1 MNSINFK
8 TNSLIKNF
16 KNTIKAL
23 HHCKCDSK
31 TYFRYKSKLNIDKN
45 VDMHIKQIISEMM
58 SEEVIVN
65 NFSKKYIITNVISIL
80 EEIHD
85 KNGFNLNNNDFKNLY
100 LNLIRD
106 FENEINNTIE
116 NEFKEFEF
124 ISHIDNLKLSRE
136 IKIADV
142 ILFPYDSSISDLAYI
157 NDNEYVSDDFFRDDE
172 VYARTCVY
180 GSKDYA
186 IKKSEV
192 KIKMALNILKFLL
205 PGHLTNF
212 NLDGETVKNVFRD
225 YIFLNSNELFG
236 GGARKVGDFHF
247 CCDIDDELLKGM
259 SFNLEILS
267 SLFKNNNRFTF
278 ENNLLSAIYWF
289 GEAVSQGMMK
299 YRDADNK
306 YSTELDNFEYFNAY
320 PKLLN
325 LIISLETVFIY
336 GNEDKSKSISSKVS
350 ALIANPGYEEF
361 ISEFLKEIYI
371 NRSKIVHS
379 GIVYISKD
387 DLNTLVNYTR
397 AAIFKIAVIN
407 HLNRD
412 KISYFNKI
420 YGVI

>member
-8 TNSLIKNF
+8 TNSLIKYF
-16 KNTIKAL
+16 KNAIKASY
-23 HHCKCDSK
+23 HCQHDSK
-31 TYFRYKSKLNIDKN
+31 TYFMYKSKLKIDKN
-45 VDMHIKQIISEMM
+45 VDRYIKQIISEMM
-58 SEEVIVN
+58 KEEVIVN
-65 NFSKKYIITNVISIL
+65 NFSKNYITTNVISIL
-80 EEIHD
+80 EEIYD
-85 KNGFNLNNNDFKNLY
+85 KNGFNLNNNYFKNLY
-100 LNLIRD
+100 FDLIGD

-116 NEFKEFEF
+116 NDFKKFEF
-124 ISHIDNLKLSRE
+124 ISHIDNLKLSRK

-142 ILFPYDSSISDLAYI
+142 VLFPYDPSTSDLAYV
-157 NDNEYVSDDFFRDDE
+157 NDNEYISDDFFRDNE

-205 PGHLTNF
+205 PDHLTNF
-212 NLDGETVKNVFRD
+212 NLDGETINNIFRD
-225 YIFLNSNELFG
+225 HILLNSNELFG
-236 GGARKVGDFHF
+236 WGSRIVGDFHF
-247 CCDIDDELLKGM
+247 HCDIDDNLLKEM

-267 SLFKNNNRFTF
+267 SLFKNNRSTF

-350 ALIANPGYEEF
+350 ALIANPGYDEF

-371 NRSKIVHS
+371 SRSKIVHS
-379 GIVYISKD
+379 GIVYISKN

-397 AAIFKIAVIN
+397 AAIFKLAFIN

-420 YGVI
+420 Y

>member
-8 TNSLIKNF
+8 TNSLIKYF
-16 KNTIKAL
+16 KNAIKASY
-23 HHCKCDSK
+23 HCQQDSK
-31 TYFRYKSKLNIDKN
+31 TYFMYKSKLKIDKN
-45 VDMHIKQIISEMM
+45 VDRYIKQIISEMM
-58 SEEVIVN
+58 KEEVIVN
-65 NFSKKYIITNVISIL
+65 NFSKNYITTNVISIL
-80 EEIHD
+80 EEIYD
-85 KNGFNLNNNDFKNLY
+85 KNGFNLNNNYFKNLY
-100 LNLIRD
+100 FDLIGD

-116 NEFKEFEF
+116 NDFKKFEF
-124 ISHIDNLKLSRE
+124 ISHIDNLKLSRK

-142 ILFPYDSSISDLAYI
+142 VLFPYDPSTSDLAYV
-157 NDNEYVSDDFFRDDE
+157 NDNEYISDDFFRDNE

-180 GSKDYA
+180 GSRDYA

-205 PGHLTNF
+205 PDHLTNF
-212 NLDGETVKNVFRD
+212 NLDGETINNIFRD
-225 YIFLNSNELFG
+225 HILLNSNELFG
-236 GGARKVGDFHF
+236 WGSRIVGDFHF
-247 CCDIDDELLKGM
+247 HCDIDDNLLKEM

-267 SLFKNNNRFTF
+267 SLFKNNRSTF

-350 ALIANPGYEEF
+350 ALIANPGYDEF

-371 NRSKIVHS
+371 SRSKIVHS
-379 GIVYISKD
+379 GIVYISKN

-397 AAIFKIAVIN
+397 AAIFKLALIN

-420 YGVI
+420 Y

>member
-8 TNSLIKNF
+8 TNSLIKYF
-16 KNTIKAL
+16 KNAIKASY
-23 HHCKCDSK
+23 HCQHDSK
-31 TYFRYKSKLNIDKN
+31 TYFMYKSKLKIDKN
-45 VDMHIKQIISEMM
+45 VDRYIKQIISEMM
-58 SEEVIVN
+58 KEEVIVN
-65 NFSKKYIITNVISIL
+65 NFSKNYITTNVISIL
-80 EEIHD
+80 EEIYD
-85 KNGFNLNNNDFKNLY
+85 KNGFNLNNNYFKNLY
-100 LNLIRD
+100 FDLIGD

-116 NEFKEFEF
+116 NDFKKFEF
-124 ISHIDNLKLSRE
+124 ISHIDNLKLSRK

-142 ILFPYDSSISDLAYI
+142 VLFPYDPSTSDLAYV
-157 NDNEYVSDDFFRDDE
+157 NDNEYISDDFFRDNE

-205 PGHLTNF
+205 PDHLTNF
-212 NLDGETVKNVFRD
+212 NLDGETINNIFRD
-225 YIFLNSNELFG
+225 HILLNSNELFG
-236 GGARKVGDFHF
+236 WGSRIVGDFHF
-247 CCDIDDELLKGM
+247 HCDIDDNLLKEM

-267 SLFKNNNRFTF
+267 SLFKNNRSTF

-289 GEAVSQGMMK
+289 GEVVSQGMMK

-350 ALIANPGYEEF
+350 ALIANPGYDEF

-371 NRSKIVHS
+371 SRSKIVHS
-379 GIVYISKD
+379 GIVYISKN

-397 AAIFKIAVIN
+397 AAIFKLALIN

-420 YGVI
+420 Y

>member
-8 TNSLIKNF
+8 TNSLIKYF
-16 KNTIKAL
+16 KNAIKASY
-23 HHCKCDSK
+23 HCQHDSK
-31 TYFRYKSKLNIDKN
+31 TYFMYKSKLKIDKN
-45 VDMHIKQIISEMM
+45 VDRSIKQIISEMM
-58 SEEVIVN
+58 KEEVIVN
-65 NFSKKYIITNVISIL
+65 NFSKNYITTNVISIL
-80 EEIHD
+80 EEIYD
-85 KNGFNLNNNDFKNLY
+85 KNGFNLNNNYFKNLY
-100 LNLIRD
+100 FDLIGD

-116 NEFKEFEF
+116 NDFKKFEF
-124 ISHIDNLKLSRE
+124 ISHIDNLKLSRK

-142 ILFPYDSSISDLAYI
+142 VLFPYDPSTSDLAYV
-157 NDNEYVSDDFFRDDE
+157 NDNEYISDDFFRDNE

-205 PGHLTNF
+205 PDHLTNF
-212 NLDGETVKNVFRD
+212 NLDGETINNIFRD
-225 YIFLNSNELFG
+225 HILLNSNELFG
-236 GGARKVGDFHF
+236 WGSRIVGDFHF
-247 CCDIDDELLKGM
+247 HCDIDDNLLKEM

-267 SLFKNNNRFTF
+267 SLFKNNRSTF

-350 ALIANPGYEEF
+350 ALIANPGYDEF

-371 NRSKIVHS
+371 SRSKIVHS
-379 GIVYISKD
+379 GIVYISKN

-397 AAIFKIAVIN
+397 AAIFKLALIN

-420 YGVI
+420 Y

>member
-8 TNSLIKNF
+8 TNSLIKYF
-16 KNTIKAL
+16 KNAIKASY
-23 HHCKCDSK
+23 HCQHDSK
-31 TYFRYKSKLNIDKN
+31 TYFMYKSKLKIDKN
-45 VDMHIKQIISEMM
+45 VDRYIKQIISEMM
-58 SEEVIVN
+58 KEEVIVN
-65 NFSKKYIITNVISIL
+65 NFSKNYITTNVISIL
-80 EEIHD
+80 EEIYD
-85 KNGFNLNNNDFKNLY
+85 KNGFNLNNNYFKNLY
-100 LNLIRD
+100 FDLIGD

-116 NEFKEFEF
+116 NDFKKFEF
-124 ISHIDNLKLSRE
+124 ISHIDNLKLSRK

-142 ILFPYDSSISDLAYI
+142 VLFPYDPSTSDLAYV
-157 NDNEYVSDDFFRDDE
+157 NDNEYISDDFFRDNE

-205 PGHLTNF
+205 PDHLTNF
-212 NLDGETVKNVFRD
+212 NLDGETINNIFRD
-225 YIFLNSNELFG
+225 HILLNSNELFG
-236 GGARKVGDFHF
+236 WGSRIVGDFHF
-247 CCDIDDELLKGM
+247 HCDIDDNLLKEM

-267 SLFKNNNRFTF
+267 SLFKNNRSTF

-350 ALIANPGYEEF
+350 ALIANPGYDEF

-371 NRSKIVHS
+371 SRSKIVHS
-379 GIVYISKD
+379 GIVYISKN

-397 AAIFKIAVIN
+397 AAIFKLALIN

-420 YGVI
+420 Y

>member
-8 TNSLIKNF
+8 TNSLIKYF
-16 KNTIKAL
+16 KNAIKASY
-23 HHCKCDSK
+23 HCQHDSK
-31 TYFRYKSKLNIDKN
+31 TYFMYKSKLKIDKN
-45 VDMHIKQIISEMM
+45 VDRYIKQIISEMM
-58 SEEVIVN
+58 KEEVIVN
-65 NFSKKYIITNVISIL
+65 NFSKNYITTNVISIL
-80 EEIHD
+80 EEIYD
-85 KNGFNLNNNDFKNLY
+85 KNGFNLNNNYFKNLY
-100 LNLIRD
+100 FDLIGD

-116 NEFKEFEF
+116 NDFKKFEF
-124 ISHIDNLKLSRE
+124 ISHIDNLKLSRK

-142 ILFPYDSSISDLAYI
+142 VLFPYDPSTSDLAYV
-157 NDNEYVSDDFFRDDE
+157 NDNEYISDDFFRDNE

-205 PGHLTNF
+205 PNHLTNF
-212 NLDGETVKNVFRD
+212 NLDGETINNIFRD
-225 YIFLNSNELFG
+225 HILLNSNELFG
-236 GGARKVGDFHF
+236 WGSRIVGDFHF
-247 CCDIDDELLKGM
+247 HCDIDDNLLKEM

-267 SLFKNNNRFTF
+267 SLFKNNRSTF

-350 ALIANPGYEEF
+350 ALIANPGYDEF

-371 NRSKIVHS
+371 SRSKIVHS
-379 GIVYISKD
+379 GIVYISKN

-397 AAIFKIAVIN
+397 AAIFKLALIN

-420 YGVI
+420 Y

>member
-1 MNSINFK
+1 M
-8 TNSLIKNF
+8 
-16 KNTIKAL
+16 
-23 HHCKCDSK
+23 
-31 TYFRYKSKLNIDKN
+31 
-45 VDMHIKQIISEMM
+45 
-58 SEEVIVN
+58 
-65 NFSKKYIITNVISIL
+65 
-80 EEIHD
+80 
-85 KNGFNLNNNDFKNLY
+85 
-100 LNLIRD
+100 
-106 FENEINNTIE
+106 
-116 NEFKEFEF
+116 
-124 ISHIDNLKLSRE
+124 
-136 IKIADV
+136 
-142 ILFPYDSSISDLAYI
+142 
-157 NDNEYVSDDFFRDDE
+157 
-172 VYARTCVY
+172 Y

-205 PGHLTNF
+205 PDHLTNF
-212 NLDGETVKNVFRD
+212 NLDGETINNIFRD
-225 YIFLNSNELFG
+225 HILLNSNELFG
-236 GGARKVGDFHF
+236 WGSRIVGDFHF
-247 CCDIDDELLKGM
+247 HCDIDDNLLKEM

-267 SLFKNNNRFTF
+267 SLFKNNRSTF

-350 ALIANPGYEEF
+350 ALIANPGYDEF

-371 NRSKIVHS
+371 SRSKIVHS
-379 GIVYISKD
+379 GIVYISKN

-397 AAIFKIAVIN
+397 AAIFKLALIN

-420 YGVI
+420 Y

>member
-8 TNSLIKNF
+8 TNSLIKYF
-16 KNTIKAL
+16 KNAIKASY
-23 HHCKCDSK
+23 HCQHDSK
-31 TYFRYKSKLNIDKN
+31 TYFMYKSKLKIDKN
-45 VDMHIKQIISEMM
+45 VDRYIKQIISEMM
-58 SEEVIVN
+58 KEEVIVN
-65 NFSKKYIITNVISIL
+65 NFSKNYITTNVISIL
-80 EEIHD
+80 EEIYD
-85 KNGFNLNNNDFKNLY
+85 KNGFNLNNNYFKNLY
-100 LNLIRD
+100 FDLIGD

-116 NEFKEFEF
+116 NDFKKFEF
-124 ISHIDNLKLSRE
+124 ISHIDNLKLSRK

-142 ILFPYDSSISDLAYI
+142 VLFPYDPSTSDLAYV
-157 NDNEYVSDDFFRDDE
+157 NDNEYISDDFFRDNE

-205 PGHLTNF
+205 PDHLTNF
-212 NLDGETVKNVFRD
+212 NLDGETINNIFRD
-225 YIFLNSNELFG
+225 HILLNSNELFG
-236 GGARKVGDFHF
+236 WGSRIVGDFHF
-247 CCDIDDELLKGM
+247 HCDIDDNLLKEM

-267 SLFKNNNRFTF
+267 SLFKNNRSTF

-387 DLNTLVNYTR
+387 ELNTLVDYTR
-397 AAIFKIAVIN
+397 AVIFKLVLIN
-407 HLNRD
+407 HLNMD

-420 YGVI
+420 Y

>member
-8 TNSLIKNF
+8 TNSLIKYF
-16 KNTIKAL
+16 KNAIKASY
-23 HHCKCDSK
+23 HCQHDSK
-31 TYFRYKSKLNIDKN
+31 TYFMYKSKLKIDKN
-45 VDMHIKQIISEMM
+45 VDRYIKQIISEMM
-58 SEEVIVN
+58 KEEVIVN
-65 NFSKKYIITNVISIL
+65 NFSKNYITTNVISIL
-80 EEIHD
+80 EEIYD
-85 KNGFNLNNNDFKNLY
+85 KNGFNLNNNYFKNLY
-100 LNLIRD
+100 FDLIGD

-116 NEFKEFEF
+116 NDFKKFEF
-124 ISHIDNLKLSRE
+124 ISHIDNLKLSRK

-142 ILFPYDSSISDLAYI
+142 VLFPYDPSTSDLAYV
-157 NDNEYVSDDFFRDDE
+157 NDNEYISDDFFRDNE

-205 PGHLTNF
+205 PDHLTNF
-212 NLDGETVKNVFRD
+212 NLDGETINNIFRD
-225 YIFLNSNELFG
+225 HILLNSNELFG
-236 GGARKVGDFHF
+236 WGSRIVGDFHF
-247 CCDIDDELLKGM
+247 HCDIDDNLLKEM

-267 SLFKNNNRFTF
+267 SLFKNNRSTF

-289 GEAVSQGMMK
+289 GEAFSQGMMK

-350 ALIANPGYEEF
+350 ALIANPGYDEF
-361 ISEFLKEIYI
+361 ISEF
-371 NRSKIVHS
+371 S
-379 GIVYISKD
+379 
-387 DLNTLVNYTR
+387 
-397 AAIFKIAVIN
+397 
-407 HLNRD
+407 
-412 KISYFNKI
+412 
-420 YGVI
+420 

>member
-8 TNSLIKNF
+8 TNSLIKYF
-16 KNTIKAL
+16 KNAIKASY
-23 HHCKCDSK
+23 HCQQDSK
-31 TYFRYKSKLNIDKN
+31 TYFMYKSKLKIDKN
-45 VDMHIKQIISEMM
+45 VDRYIKQIISEMM
-58 SEEVIVN
+58 KEEVIVN
-65 NFSKKYIITNVISIL
+65 NFSKNYITTNVISIL
-80 EEIHD
+80 EEIYD
-85 KNGFNLNNNDFKNLY
+85 KNGFNLNNNYFKNLY
-100 LNLIRD
+100 FDLIGD

-116 NEFKEFEF
+116 NDFKKFEF
-124 ISHIDNLKLSRE
+124 ISHIDNLKLSRK

-142 ILFPYDSSISDLAYI
+142 VLFPYDPSTSDLAYV
-157 NDNEYVSDDFFRDDE
+157 NDNEYISDDFFRDNE

-180 GSKDYA
+180 GSRDYA

-205 PGHLTNF
+205 PDHLTNF
-212 NLDGETVKNVFRD
+212 NLDGETINNIFRD
-225 YIFLNSNELFG
+225 HILLNSNELFG
-236 GGARKVGDFHF
+236 WGSRIVGDFHF
-247 CCDIDDELLKGM
+247 HCDIDDNLLKEM

-267 SLFKNNNRFTF
+267 SLFKNNRSTF

-350 ALIANPGYEEF
+350 ALIANPGYDEF

-371 NRSKIVHS
+371 SRSKIVHS
-379 GIVYISKD
+379 EIVYISKN

-397 AAIFKIAVIN
+397 AAIFKLALIN

-420 YGVI
+420 Y

>member
-8 TNSLIKNF
+8 TNSLIKYF
-16 KNTIKAL
+16 KNAIKASY
-23 HHCKCDSK
+23 HCQHDSK
-31 TYFRYKSKLNIDKN
+31 TYFMYKSKLKIDKN
-45 VDMHIKQIISEMM
+45 VDRYIKQIISEMM
-58 SEEVIVN
+58 KEEVIVN
-65 NFSKKYIITNVISIL
+65 NFSKNYITTNVISIL
-80 EEIHD
+80 EEIYD
-85 KNGFNLNNNDFKNLY
+85 KNGFNLNNNYFKNLY
-100 LNLIRD
+100 FDLIGD

-116 NEFKEFEF
+116 NDFKKFEF
-124 ISHIDNLKLSRE
+124 ISHIDNLKLSRK

-142 ILFPYDSSISDLAYI
+142 VLFPYDPSTSDLAYV
-157 NDNEYVSDDFFRDDE
+157 NDNEYISDDFFRDNE

-205 PGHLTNF
+205 PDHLTNF
-212 NLDGETVKNVFRD
+212 NLDGETINNIFRD
-225 YIFLNSNELFG
+225 HILLNSNELFG
-236 GGARKVGDFHF
+236 WGSRIVGDFHF
-247 CCDIDDELLKGM
+247 HCDIDDNLLKEM

-267 SLFKNNNRFTF
+267 SLFKNNIRSTF
-278 ENNLLSAIYWF
+278 ENKLLAAIYWF

-306 YSTELDNFEYFNAY
+306 YSTELDNFEYFNVY

-371 NRSKIVHS
+371 DRSKIVHS

-387 DLNTLVNYTR
+387 DLNTLVDYTR
-397 AAIFKIAVIN
+397 AAIFKLALIN

-420 YGVI
+420 YKV

>member
-1 MNSINFK
+1 MDSINFK

-23 HHCKCDSK
+23 HHCKRDSK
-31 TYFRYKSKLNIDKN
+31 TYFRYNSKLKIDKN
-45 VDMHIKQIISEMM
+45 VDKYIKQITSEIMD
-58 SEEVIVN
+58 EEVIVN

-80 EEIHD
+80 ERIHD
-85 KNGFNLNNNDFKNLY
+85 KNGFNLSDNDFKNLY
-100 LNLIRD
+100 FELIQD
-106 FENEINNTIE
+106 FENDINNTIE
-116 NEFKEFEF
+116 NDFKELEF
-124 ISHIDNLKLSRE
+124 ISHIDNLKLSRN

-142 ILFPYDSSISDLAYI
+142 ILFPYESSTSDLAYI
-157 NDNEYVSDDFFRDDE
+157 NDNKYVSDDFFRDEE

-205 PGHLTNF
+205 PSHLSNF

-225 YIFLNSNELFG
+225 HIFLNSNELIG
-236 GGARKVGDFHF
+236 QGSRKVGDFHF
-247 CCDIDDELLKGM
+247 YCDINDELLKEM

-267 SLFKNNNRFTF
+267 SLFKNNNKSTF

-350 ALIANPGYEEF
+350 TLIANPGYEEF

-379 GIVYISKD
+379 GIVYVSKD
-387 DLNTLVNYTR
+387 DLNTLVEYTR
-397 AAIFKIAVIN
+397 AAIFKLAVIN

-420 YGVI
+420 YGVK

>member
-1 MNSINFK
+1 
-8 TNSLIKNF
+8 
-16 KNTIKAL
+16 
-23 HHCKCDSK
+23 
-31 TYFRYKSKLNIDKN
+31 
-45 VDMHIKQIISEMM
+45 MHIKQIISEMM

>member
-8 TNSLIKNF
+8 TNSLIKYF
-16 KNTIKAL
+16 KNAIKASY
-23 HHCKCDSK
+23 HCQHDSK
-31 TYFRYKSKLNIDKN
+31 TYFMYKSKLKIDKN
-45 VDMHIKQIISEMM
+45 VDRYIKQIISEMM
-58 SEEVIVN
+58 KEEVIVN
-65 NFSKKYIITNVISIL
+65 NFSKNYITTNVISIL
-80 EEIHD
+80 EEIYD
-85 KNGFNLNNNDFKNLY
+85 KNGFNLNNNYFKNLY
-100 LNLIRD
+100 FDLIGD

-116 NEFKEFEF
+116 NDFKKFEF
-124 ISHIDNLKLSRE
+124 MSHIDNLKLSRK

-142 ILFPYDSSISDLAYI
+142 VLFPYDPSTSDLAYV
-157 NDNEYVSDDFFRDDE
+157 NDNEYISDDFFRDNE

-205 PGHLTNF
+205 PDHLTNF
-212 NLDGETVKNVFRD
+212 NLDGETINNIFRD
-225 YIFLNSNELFG
+225 HILLNSNELFG
-236 GGARKVGDFHF
+236 WGSRIVGDFHF
-247 CCDIDDELLKGM
+247 HCDIDDNLLKEM

-267 SLFKNNNRFTF
+267 SLFKNNRPTF

-350 ALIANPGYEEF
+350 ALIANPGYDEF

-371 NRSKIVHS
+371 SRSKIVHS
-379 GIVYISKD
+379 GIVYISKN

-397 AAIFKIAVIN
+397 AAIFKLALIN

-420 YGVI
+420 Y

>member
-1 MNSINFK
+1 M
-8 TNSLIKNF
+8 
-16 KNTIKAL
+16 
-23 HHCKCDSK
+23 
-31 TYFRYKSKLNIDKN
+31 YKSKLKIDKN
-45 VDMHIKQIISEMM
+45 VDRYIKQIISEMM
-58 SEEVIVN
+58 KEEVIVN
-65 NFSKKYIITNVISIL
+65 NFSKNYITTNVISIL
-80 EEIHD
+80 EEIYD
-85 KNGFNLNNNDFKNLY
+85 KNGFNLNNNYFKNLY
-100 LNLIRD
+100 FDLIGD

-116 NEFKEFEF
+116 NDFKKFEF
-124 ISHIDNLKLSRE
+124 ISHIDNLKLSRK

-142 ILFPYDSSISDLAYI
+142 VLFPYDPSTSDLAYV
-157 NDNEYVSDDFFRDDE
+157 NDNEYISDDFFRDNE

-205 PGHLTNF
+205 PDHLTNF
-212 NLDGETVKNVFRD
+212 NLDGETINNIFRD
-225 YIFLNSNELFG
+225 HILLNSNELFG
-236 GGARKVGDFHF
+236 WGSRIVGDFHF
-247 CCDIDDELLKGM
+247 HCDIDDNLLKEM

-267 SLFKNNNRFTF
+267 SLFKNNRSTF

-350 ALIANPGYEEF
+350 ALIANPGYDEF

-371 NRSKIVHS
+371 SRSKIVHS
-379 GIVYISKD
+379 GIVYISKN

-397 AAIFKIAVIN
+397 AAIFKLALIN

-420 YGVI
+420 Y

>member
-8 TNSLIKNF
+8 TNSLIKYF
-16 KNTIKAL
+16 KNAIKASY
-23 HHCKCDSK
+23 HCQHDSK
-31 TYFRYKSKLNIDKN
+31 TYFMYKSKLKIDKN
-45 VDMHIKQIISEMM
+45 VDRYIKQIISEMM
-58 SEEVIVN
+58 KEEVIVN
-65 NFSKKYIITNVISIL
+65 NFSKNYITTNVISIL
-80 EEIHD
+80 EEIYD
-85 KNGFNLNNNDFKNLY
+85 KNGFNLNNNYFKNLY
-100 LNLIRD
+100 FDLIGD

-116 NEFKEFEF
+116 NDFKKFEF
-124 ISHIDNLKLSRE
+124 ISHIDNLKLSRK

-142 ILFPYDSSISDLAYI
+142 VLFPYDPSTSDLAYV
-157 NDNEYVSDDFFRDDE
+157 NDNEYISDDFFRDNE

-205 PGHLTNF
+205 PDHLTNF
-212 NLDGETVKNVFRD
+212 NLDGETINNIFRD
-225 YIFLNSNELFG
+225 HILLNSNELFG
-236 GGARKVGDFHF
+236 WGSRIVGDFHF
-247 CCDIDDELLKGM
+247 HCDIDDNLLKEM

-267 SLFKNNNRFTF
+267 SLFKNNRSTF

-350 ALIANPGYEEF
+350 ALIANPGYDEF

-371 NRSKIVHS
+371 SRSKIVHS
-379 GIVYISKD
+379 GIVYISKN

-397 AAIFKIAVIN
+397 AAIFKLSLIN

-420 YGVI
+420 Y

>member
-8 TNSLIKNF
+8 TNSLIKYF
-16 KNTIKAL
+16 KNAIKASY
-23 HHCKCDSK
+23 HCQHDSK
-31 TYFRYKSKLNIDKN
+31 TYFMYKSKLKIDKN
-45 VDMHIKQIISEMM
+45 VDRYIKQIISEMM
-58 SEEVIVN
+58 KEEVIVN
-65 NFSKKYIITNVISIL
+65 NFSKNYITTNVISIL
-80 EEIHD
+80 EEIYD
-85 KNGFNLNNNDFKNLY
+85 KNGFNLNNNYFKNLY
-100 LNLIRD
+100 FDLIGD

-116 NEFKEFEF
+116 NDFKKFEF
-124 ISHIDNLKLSRE
+124 ISHIDNLKLSRK
-136 IKIADV
+136 IKITDV
-142 ILFPYDSSISDLAYI
+142 VLFPYDPSTSDLAYV
-157 NDNEYVSDDFFRDDE
+157 NDNEYISDDFFRDNE

-205 PGHLTNF
+205 PDHLTNF
-212 NLDGETVKNVFRD
+212 NLDGETINNIFRD
-225 YIFLNSNELFG
+225 HILLNSNELFG
-236 GGARKVGDFHF
+236 WGSRIVGDFHF
-247 CCDIDDELLKGM
+247 HCDIDDNLLKEM

-267 SLFKNNNRFTF
+267 SLFKNNRSTF

-350 ALIANPGYEEF
+350 ALIANPGYDEF

-371 NRSKIVHS
+371 SRSKIIHS
-379 GIVYISKD
+379 GIVYISKN

-397 AAIFKIAVIN
+397 AAIFKLALIN

-420 YGVI
+420 Y

>member
-1 MNSINFK
+1 MNSISFK

-16 KNTIKAL
+16 KNAIKASY
-23 HHCKCDSK
+23 HCQQDSK
-31 TYFRYKSKLNIDKN
+31 TYFMYKSKLKIDKN
-45 VDMHIKQIISEMM
+45 VDIYIYIKQIISEMM
-58 SEEVIVN
+58 KEEVIVN
-65 NFSKKYIITNVISIL
+65 NFSKKYITTNVIFIL
-80 EEIHD
+80 EEIYY

-100 LNLIRD
+100 FDLIGD

-116 NEFKEFEF
+116 NDFKEFEF
-124 ISHIDNLKLSRE
+124 ISHIDNLKLSRKIE
-136 IKIADV
+136 IADV
-142 ILFPYDSSISDLAYI
+142 VLFPYNSSTSNLSYI
-157 NDNEYVSDDFFRDDE
+157 NDNMYTPDDFFRDEE

-180 GSKDYA
+180 GSRDYA

-205 PGHLTNF
+205 PEHLTNF
-212 NLDGETVKNVFRD
+212 NLDGETIKNVFRD
-225 YIFLNSNELFG
+225 HILLNSNELWG
-236 GGARKVGDFHF
+236 GGSRRVGDFHF
-247 CCDIDDELLKGM
+247 YCDIDDDFLNERLV
-259 SFNLEILS
+259 NLEILS
-267 SLFKNNNRFTF
+267 SLFKNNNRSTF

-350 ALIANPGYEEF
+350 ALIAKPGYEEF

-387 DLNTLVNYTR
+387 ELNTLVDYTR
-397 AAIFKIAVIN
+397 AAIFKLVIIN

-420 YGVI
+420 Y

>member
-8 TNSLIKNF
+8 TDSLIKNF

-23 HHCKCDSK
+23 HHCKHDSK
-31 TYFRYKSKLNIDKN
+31 TYFRYNSKLKIDKN
-45 VDMHIKQIISEMM
+45 VDKYIKQIISEMM
-58 SEEVIVN
+58 KEEVVVN
-65 NFSKKYIITNVISIL
+65 NFSKKYIINNAISIL
-80 EEIHD
+80 EKLHD
-85 KNGFNLNNNDFKNLY
+85 KNGFNLSNNDFKNLY
-100 LNLIRD
+100 FELIQD
-106 FENEINNTIE
+106 FENDINNTIE
-116 NEFKEFEF
+116 NDFKEFEF

-142 ILFPYDSSISDLAYI
+142 ILFPYESSNSDLAYV
-157 NDNEYVSDDFFRDDE
+157 NDNEYVSDDFFKDDE

-205 PGHLTNF
+205 PDHLTNF

-225 YIFLNSNELFG
+225 HIFLHSNELFG
-236 GGARKVGDFHF
+236 WGSRKVGDFHF
-247 CCDIDDELLKGM
+247 CCDIDDELLKEM

-267 SLFKNNNRFTF
+267 SLFKNNNRLGF

-387 DLNTLVNYTR
+387 DLNTLVDYTR
-397 AAIFKIAVIN
+397 AAIFKLALIN

-420 YGVI
+420 Y

>member
-8 TNSLIKNF
+8 TNSLIKYF
-16 KNTIKAL
+16 KNAIKASY
-23 HHCKCDSK
+23 HCQHDSK
-31 TYFRYKSKLNIDKN
+31 TYFMYKSKLKIDKN
-45 VDMHIKQIISEMM
+45 VDRYIKQIISEMM
-58 SEEVIVN
+58 KEEVIVN
-65 NFSKKYIITNVISIL
+65 NFSKNYITTNVISIL
-80 EEIHD
+80 EEIYD
-85 KNGFNLNNNDFKNLY
+85 KNGFNLNNNYFKNLY
-100 LNLIRD
+100 FDLIGD

-116 NEFKEFEF
+116 NDFKKFEF
-124 ISHIDNLKLSRE
+124 ISHIDNLKLSRK

-142 ILFPYDSSISDLAYI
+142 VLFPYDPSTSDLAYV
-157 NDNEYVSDDFFRDDE
+157 NDNEYISDDFFRDNE

-205 PGHLTNF
+205 PDHLTNF
-212 NLDGETVKNVFRD
+212 NLDGETINNIFRD
-225 YIFLNSNELFG
+225 HILLNSNELFG
-236 GGARKVGDFHF
+236 WGSRIVGDFHF
-247 CCDIDDELLKGM
+247 HCDIDDNLLKEM

-267 SLFKNNNRFTF
+267 SLFKNNRSTF

-350 ALIANPGYEEF
+350 ALIANPGYGEF

-371 NRSKIVHS
+371 SRSKIVHS
-379 GIVYISKD
+379 GIVYISKN

-397 AAIFKIAVIN
+397 AAIFKLALIN

-420 YGVI
+420 Y

>member
-1 MNSINFK
+1 
-8 TNSLIKNF
+8 
-16 KNTIKAL
+16 
-23 HHCKCDSK
+23 
-31 TYFRYKSKLNIDKN
+31 
-45 VDMHIKQIISEMM
+45 MM
-58 SEEVIVN
+58 KEEVIVN
-65 NFSKKYIITNVISIL
+65 NFSKKYITTNVIFIL
-80 EEIHD
+80 EEIYY

-100 LNLIRD
+100 FDLIGD

-116 NEFKEFEF
+116 NDFKEFEF
-124 ISHIDNLKLSRE
+124 ISHIDNLKLSRKIE
-136 IKIADV
+136 IADV
-142 ILFPYDSSISDLAYI
+142 VLFPYNSSTSNLSYI
-157 NDNEYVSDDFFRDDE
+157 NDNMYTPDDFFRDEE

-180 GSKDYA
+180 GSRDYA

-205 PGHLTNF
+205 PEHLTNF
-212 NLDGETVKNVFRD
+212 NLDGETIKNVFRD
-225 YIFLNSNELFG
+225 HILLNSNELWG
-236 GGARKVGDFHF
+236 GGSRRVGDFHF
-247 CCDIDDELLKGM
+247 YCDIDDDFLNERLV
-259 SFNLEILS
+259 NLEILS
-267 SLFKNNNRFTF
+267 SLFKNNNRSTF

-387 DLNTLVNYTR
+387 ELNTLVDYTR
-397 AAIFKIAVIN
+397 AAIFKLVIIN

-420 YGVI
+420 Y

>member
-8 TNSLIKNF
+8 TNSLIKYF
-16 KNTIKAL
+16 KNAIKASY
-23 HHCKCDSK
+23 HCQHDSK
-31 TYFRYKSKLNIDKN
+31 TYFMYKSKLKIDKN
-45 VDMHIKQIISEMM
+45 VDRYIKQIISEMM
-58 SEEVIVN
+58 KEEVIVN
-65 NFSKKYIITNVISIL
+65 NFSKNYITTNVISIL
-80 EEIHD
+80 EEIYD
-85 KNGFNLNNNDFKNLY
+85 KNGFNLNNNYFKNLY
-100 LNLIRD
+100 FDLIGD

-116 NEFKEFEF
+116 NDFKKFEF
-124 ISHIDNLKLSRE
+124 ISHIDNLKLSRK

-142 ILFPYDSSISDLAYI
+142 VLFPYDPSTSDLAYV
-157 NDNEYVSDDFFRDDE
+157 NDNEYISDDFFRDNE

-205 PGHLTNF
+205 PDHLTNF
-212 NLDGETVKNVFRD
+212 NLDGETINNIFRD
-225 YIFLNSNELFG
+225 HILLNSNELFG
-236 GGARKVGDFHF
+236 WGSRIVGDFHF
-247 CCDIDDELLKGM
+247 HCDIDDNLLKEM

-267 SLFKNNNRFTF
+267 SLFKNNRSTF

-350 ALIANPGYEEF
+350 ALIANQGYDEF

-371 NRSKIVHS
+371 SRSKIVHS
-379 GIVYISKD
+379 GIVYISKN

-397 AAIFKIAVIN
+397 AAIFKLALIN

-420 YGVI
+420 Y